1 MNKNYIFLALLLI
14 VLAGGLLFL
23 PERDN
28 YQQIKPEELMLDI
41 VQTSRFVTTDQVAE
55 MIIEGDPTLE
65 LVDVRSADEYGEFSL
80 PGSINIPLDSLMI
93 DEYQDYLGI
102 EDMNVVFFANDDIKA
117 DQAWVISKR
126 MGYSSLYV
134 MTGGL
139 NCWMKTIIQPEMPVE
154 TASKEE
160 FEKYAFR
167 KGASMYFTG
176 AEIALP
182 DNAGKSTVT
191 VTRKKKSTV
200 AEGGC

>member
-14 VLAGGLLFL
+14 VLAGGLFFL
-23 PERDN
+23 PDRNN
-28 YQQIKPEELMLDI
+28 YLQIKPEKLMLDI

-65 LVDVRSADEYGEFSL
+65 LVDIRSSDEYSEFTL
-80 PGSINIPLDSLMI
+80 PGSINIPLDSIMI

-102 EDMNVVFFANDDIKA
+102 EDMNVVFFGNDDIKA
-117 DQAWVISKR
+117 DQAWVIAQR
-126 MGYSSLYV
+126 MGYANLYV
-134 MTGGL
+134 MEGGL
-139 NCWMKTIIQPEMPVE
+139 NCWIKTIIQPERPIE

-160 FEKYAFR
+160 FERYAFR

-176 AEIALP
+176 TEISVPGESAKT
-182 DNAGKSTVT
+182 AIT
-191 VTRKKKSTV
+191 VTRKKKKTV